1 MYKWHNCW
9 SKLSCKFGHFQK
21 QDFPLLQLIR
31 KIWSRNPLR
40 YLRLKDRN
48 FEPTIWR
55 KTLLS
60 HCCQSERISDWVSFP
75 KHFVARRPDRQ
86 IFRSSRRP
94 FQFLG
99 SFQKTDLKLSPKR
112 FWQNSILNGFRK
124 ANAAGWVRLGK
135 NVAKNLSKFLD
146 FPRWQSGW
154 ISRIPGCRNFL
165 AGNLTQKILKK
176 IAQSFILKLKS
187 KSTT

>member
-1 MYKWHNCW
+1 M
-9 SKLSCKFGHFQK
+9 LIDQRFGVSAWLTGWLLITASQREFLDRTRNK
-21 QDFPLLQLIR
+21 QPLETCF
-31 KIWSRNPLR
+31 N
-40 YLRLKDRN
+40 
-48 FEPTIWR
+48 TV
-55 KTLLS
+55 
-60 HCCQSERISDWVSFP
+60 ISLHYTFTPPPENRVSFP

-176 IAQSFILKLKS
+176 LPNLLF
-187 KSTT
+187 